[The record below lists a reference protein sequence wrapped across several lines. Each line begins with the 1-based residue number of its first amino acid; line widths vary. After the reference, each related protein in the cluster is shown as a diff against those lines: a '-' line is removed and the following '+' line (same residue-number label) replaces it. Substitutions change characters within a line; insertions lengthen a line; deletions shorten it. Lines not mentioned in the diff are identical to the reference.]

1 MWIGRTGAPWRA
13 LPRVYERWSGVQQR
27 ARQWAKA
34 RIWHMMFNT
43 QAVEADT
50 EWLMIEATIIR
61 AHQHAAGA
69 TGGCRRPP

>member
-1 MWIGRTGAPWRA
+1 VDRSNQRA
-13 LPRVYERWSGVQQR
+13 LARVAPRVR
-27 ARQWAKA
+27 AMVWCPATGPTVAKA